1 MKKTLLILILSV
13 YTWDIIHADVVW
25 NLSDNGTLTI
35 SGTEMSNYDVQKA
48 PWCSQRKNIKNVV
61 IEKGVKN
68 IGNYAFYRCSSLVS
82 VSIPNSVTSIGE
94 YAFIGCCSLVSVD
107 IPNSVM
113 DIRMCA
119 FSGCSSLTSVIS
131 PNSVTYIGNSAFAY

>member
-48 PWCSQRKNIKNVV
+48 PWYSQRKNIKNVV
-61 IEKGVKN
+61 IEKGVKKHRKL
-68 IGNYAFYRCSSLVS
+68 FLLSLFE
-82 VSIPNSVTSIGE
+82 PCFCKHPELCDE
-94 YAFIGCCSLVSVD
+94 YWGVCFHWL
-107 IPNSVM
+107 
-113 DIRMCA
+113 
-119 FSGCSSLTSVIS
+119 L
-131 PNSVTYIGNSAFAY
+131 